1 MVKEASRWRVIAQ
14 TVRADIA
21 GAGLEAGARLPS
33 ESALAARFAVNR
45 HTVRQALQS
54 LAEEGVITIRR
65 GAGSFVT
72 GRVIDYPLSAH
83 TRFTEIMVGQGRD
96 ASGEVI
102 DWREEAAPPPVA
114 KALNLHGNAKVTSLR
129 RICRADDAVIGL
141 GWHRVPLRRFP
152 DFGRRA
158 AVAGGITAAFR
169 FFGVDDYQR
178 AYTRISA
185 RLLSRTEARMLRA
198 PAGGAVMVTEYVNR
212 DAAGAA
218 IEFGETLFLPER
230 VRLLVG
236 GNSAAD

>member
-1 MVKEASRWRVIAQ
+1 MVSGVSRWREIAQ
-14 TVRADIA
+14 SVRAEIA
-21 GAGLEAGARLPS
+21 GGGLEAGARLPS

-102 DWREEAAPPPVA
+102 DWREEAAAPPVA

-129 RICRADDAVIGL
+129 RTCRADDAVDWL
-141 GWHRVPLRRFP
+141 AWHRVPMRRFP

-158 AVAGGITAAFR
+158 AVAGGITAAFG
-169 FFGVDDYQR
+169 FGVDDYQR

-185 RLLSRTEARMLRA
+185 RLLSHR
-198 PAGGAVMVTEYVNR
+198 GAH
-212 DAAGAA
+212 AAGDGRRCCDGHRICRSRRRRRA

-236 GNSAAD
+236 GNPAAD